1 MGSLSTAFQAE
12 VMAVLKCRELFLSKN
27 VNRRRIHYLSDS
39 SAAIAALA
47 NPPPHWLW
55 YGGVC
60 KR

>member
-12 VMAVLKCRELFLSKN
+12 VMAVLKCRELLLSKN

-39 SAAIAALA
+39 RAAIAALA
-47 NPPPHWLW
+47 KPPPNWLW
-55 YGGVC
+55 YEGVC